1 MSMTMIFA
9 QRLTASPCHM
19 GSMMSHAI
27 SATSPLAPVMT
38 PPNLPVPAFSAGG
51 LLMAALTIRTP
62 KKSCSSVIVGAATM
76 PAITS
81 SSKRYKPW
89 LIHSGLPFALPITRL
104 IRPSTTLSSTVF
116 SPMSRA
122 LVRGSSSKPL
132 NCPSLYGQD
141 HNQTGLNRFYF
152 DSRSGFCNQAQGC
165 R

>member
-51 LLMAALTIRTP
+51 LLMAALTILTP
-62 KKSCSSVIVGAATM
+62 KKSCFSVIVGAATM

-89 LIHSGLPFALPITRL
+89 PIHSASPFALPITHP
-104 IRPSTTLSSTVF
+104 IRPSTTRAPRAPGTAF
-116 SPMSRA
+116 SPMSRV

-132 NCPSLYGQD
+132 KLPKPLWPRPQPNG
-141 HNQTGLNRFYF
+141 
-152 DSRSGFCNQAQGC
+152 A
-165 R
+165 